1 LELQGLCDRV
11 LIFSRGQVIEEIDGG
26 EVTEHNITKAAL
38 TSTTLRSQSE
48 HVRESALARFRKGDY
63 APSLVLIA
71 ALLILGTYA
80 SVSNPSYL
88 TGANFGNVLTLFTAL
103 AFIAMGQLVVLLIG
117 GIDLSVG
124 PLTGFVVVVASFFVL
139 DDVSGGMILFGL
151 VLSLAAAVF
160 VGLLNAFLIRVA
172 LITPVIATLA
182 TYMGIRGMALL
193 LREIPDGLINSDVT
207 DIISTRIGF
216 VPVAFLVAA
225 ALAIAMEI
233 VVRRTRWGLSLRAV
247 GSNEANA
254 RKIGVRVEFTIFSAY
269 VACALFTWLGGVMLM
284 AQIGVGDP
292 TAGVTYT
299 LMSITAV
306 VLGGASLFGGRG
318 SFIGALFGA
327 ALIQQ
332 AFNVTTFL
340 RLTPAWQYWLLGL
353 LTVIAATLYSRLRQ
367 RN

>member
-1 LELQGLCDRV
+1 
-11 LIFSRGQVIEEIDGG
+11 
-26 EVTEHNITKAAL
+26 
-38 TSTTLRSQSE
+38 
-48 HVRESALARFRKGDY
+48 
-63 APSLVLIA
+63 
-71 ALLILGTYA
+71 
-80 SVSNPSYL
+80 
-88 TGANFGNVLTLFTAL
+88 
-103 AFIAMGQLVVLLIG
+103 
-117 GIDLSVG
+117 
-124 PLTGFVVVVASFFVL
+124 
-139 DDVSGGMILFGL
+139 
-151 VLSLAAAVF
+151 
-160 VGLLNAFLIRVA
+160 
-172 LITPVIATLA
+172 
-182 TYMGIRGMALL
+182 MGIRGMALL

-233 VVRRTRWGLSLRAV
+233 VVHRTRWGLSLRAV

-269 VACALFTWLGGVMLM
+269 VTCALFTWLGGVMLM